1 MCVRNLQR
9 IMLIVA
15 LFILLLA
22 ITVEGDQDLGY
33 SIELTR
39 VGYLTLGP
47 GFDYERGL
55 SYTYRIGFPSAEEG
69 RNLWLLIDLDGSKEW
84 REAEATA
91 GSTGWRCETKS
102 RSDEG
107 ILPGTH
113 TLMITV
119 FEDESLPSLLGFP
132 SYPPGYMGMGG
143 EVEVPAE
150 WKIRAT
156 DSMVFTVLSPGIPEN
171 RTDGIWVSSSPL
183 GGEVY
188 VAPAT
193 AARDSGGKLSLP
205 RIMTDEYY
213 RGAAPV
219 FVQVPQGDYIVGV
232 MIPVE
237 EELEFARDGDF
248 AGVVVTKRDE
258 IEALG
263 KGYEVT
269 KKAGELATVIALFQL
284 RGKPLNQAFLHLP
297 ESSCYDFDDAG
308 MRRTLLREGFSSAV
322 IEPVIPLLHKV
333 GKIVIETS
341 SKRTVVQITAG
352 GWRMIVYTASS

>member
-1 MCVRNLQR
+1 
-9 IMLIVA
+9 MLIAV
-15 LFILLLA
+15 LFSLLLA
-22 ITVEGDQDLGY
+22 ITVEAEQSVGY

-55 SYTYRIGFPSAEEG
+55 SYAYRIGFPSAEKG
-69 RNLWLLIDLDGSKEW
+69 RSLWLLIDLDGSKTW
-84 REAEATA
+84 SEAEAHA

-102 RSDEG
+102 RSNEG
-107 ILPGTH
+107 ISSGTH
-113 TLMITV
+113 TLTITV

-132 SYPPGYMGMGG
+132 SYPPGYMGG
-143 EVEVPAE
+143 EVEVPVE
-150 WKIRAT
+150 WKMRAT
-156 DSMVFTVLSPGIPEN
+156 DSMVFTVFSPGIPEN

-188 VAPAT
+188 MAPAA
-193 AARDSGGKLSLP
+193 AARGSGGKLSLA

-219 FVQVPQGDYIVGV
+219 FVQVPPGDYIVGV

-237 EELEFARDGDF
+237 EELEFARDGAF
-248 AGVVVTKRDE
+248 AGVVATKRNE
-258 IEALG
+258 IEAIG

-269 KKAGELATVIALFQL
+269 KEVGELATVIALFQL
-284 RGKPLNQAFLHLP
+284 RGRPLDQAFLYLP
-297 ESSCYDFDDAG
+297 EASIYDFDGAG

-322 IEPVIPLLHKV
+322 IDAVIPLLHKA
-333 GKIVIETS
+333 GKIVIETG
-341 SKRTVVQITAG
+341 SKRTIVQITAG
-352 GWRMIVYTASS
+352 GWRLVVYTAS